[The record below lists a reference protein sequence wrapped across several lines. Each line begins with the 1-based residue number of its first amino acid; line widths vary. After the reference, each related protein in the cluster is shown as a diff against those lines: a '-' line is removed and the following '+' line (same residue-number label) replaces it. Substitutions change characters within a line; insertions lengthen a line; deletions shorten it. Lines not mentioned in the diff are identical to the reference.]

1 MSLLVHHCRRCVTA
15 DFELFHAER
24 HTAERGRAVVAG
36 EVRADLPQLQRV
48 CPVRELLQNVHRV
61 LIHDVLQRALAKL
74 LQVVD
79 HELVR
84 RLRERERRGGR
95 RERRVGAWHEHAKGH
110 EVARRVR
117 A

>member
-1 MSLLVHHCRRCVTA
+1 
-15 DFELFHAER
+15 
-24 HTAERGRAVVAG
+24 
-36 EVRADLPQLQRV
+36 
-48 CPVRELLQNVHRV
+48 
-61 LIHDVLQRALAKL
+61 
-74 LQVVD
+74 VVD